1 VGGAVRRWRAAL
13 AASILAVATALIAGS
28 CWNPLNDVL
37 STWAHLDMVK
47 VPGGTLTLGN
57 DGSLYT
63 DEWPPHDVTLATF
76 YISRFEITQ
85 QLFDT
90 VMSYNPSYS
99 APRDDTTLPV
109 EQVWWQTAVLFCNKL
124 SKLAGYTP
132 CYVFD
137 YTGNVVTWDL
147 TADGYRLPT
156 EAEWE
161 YAASGGQWDNGYQFA
176 GSSNIDEVGWYVGN
190 TDSDGTFQKTKP
202 VGSLSTNELG
212 LYDMSGN
219 VFEWCWDGYDGSDY
233 ASIWPSSTN
242 PLGVNGNVASL
253 LGADFIFRGGSV
265 NQPPDDL
272 RVERRRGNVDFGPG
286 GIGYVD
292 VGFRVVRN
300 Q

>member
-1 VGGAVRRWRAAL
+1 MKRWRAAL
-13 AASILAVATALIAGS
+13 AASILAIATALVAGS
-28 CWNPLNDVL
+28 CWNPLNWAL

-63 DEWPPHDVTLATF
+63 DEGPPHDVTLATF
-76 YISRFEITQ
+76 YISRYEITQ
-85 QLFDT
+85 QLFNA

-99 APRDDTTLPV
+99 VSRDDPTLPV

-124 SKLAGYTP
+124 SELAGYTP

-137 YTGNVVTWDL
+137 ETGDFVTWDL

-161 YAASGGQWDNGYQFA
+161 YAASGGQWDNGYQYA
-176 GSSNIDEVGWYVGN
+176 GSANIDDVGWYAGN
-190 TDSDGTFQKTKP
+190 TDFDGSFQKTKP

-233 ASIWPSSTN
+233 SSIWPSYTN

-272 RVERRRGNVDFGPG
+272 RVERRLGNIDFGPG